1 MKLAGI
7 GRWIWRPR
15 FTLWAMLVLV
25 TVVSI
30 PLGYVAQ
37 RRLRS
42 WEVVLGSVW
51 SASG

>member
-1 MKLAGI
+1 MAN
-7 GRWIWRPR
+7 RWRLRPR
-15 FTLWAMLVLV
+15 FSLWAMLVLITV
-25 TVVSI
+25 VSVVSI
-30 PLGYVAQ
+30 PLGYLAQ